1 MTDRGKRQAAFAN
14 GGAEDGAGDRPAAER
29 LSDVAYK
36 AILQGLFDQKVPAG
50 AFVSQNDL
58 VRLLGIPVQPLRD
71 ALRVLEAEG
80 VLTIHPRSGIQ
91 FLKPDLELA
100 RSTYQFRSI
109 IERAAA
115 RRYAETGDADKAK
128 QLIAD
133 HKKLQAQIEKN
144 GLSDGALDKL
154 EDLEQRLHG
163 NMIANMQNPLVET
176 TARRLKNYVTLIRLD
191 RLVTAP
197 LALRTL
203 TEHIEILEAC
213 VARDPDRAEAAIASH
228 FQAALQRILGMF

>member
-1 MTDRGKRQAAFAN
+1 MTDRGKRQAAFAKD
-14 GGAEDGAGDRPAAER
+14 GGDDGASDRPGAER

-133 HKKLQAQIEKN
+133 HKKLQAQIEKS

-213 VARDPDRAEAAIASH
+213 VARDPDRAEAAIAAH